1 MRHEQFA
8 EQASKALDEIAAS
21 LKEDDPRIGCG
32 ITSMRANE
40 LRVAALVVR
49 DLSDAVSR
57 REKHTSSAKQ
67 TAPQGAS
74 MIPVICSPKEGAR
87 GTGLEVKPCR

>member
-1 MRHEQFA
+1 MRQEQFA
-8 EQASKALDEIAAS
+8 EQVSNTLDETAAS
-21 LKEDDPRIGCG
+21 FKEDDPRIGCG

-57 REKHTSSAKQ
+57 REKHASSAEQ
-67 TAPQGAS
+67 TTPRGAFT
-74 MIPVICSPKEGAR
+74 IPVICSPKGGAR
-87 GTGLEVKPCR
+87 GTGLEIKPCR

>member
-57 REKHTSSAKQ
+57 REKHASSAEQ

-74 MIPVICSPKEGAR
+74 MIPVICSPKEGAS
-87 GTGLEVKPCR
+87 GTGLGVKPCR

>member
-8 EQASKALDEIAAS
+8 EQASKTLDEIATS
-21 LKEDDPRIGCG
+21 LKEDDPRIGRS

-49 DLSDAVSR
+49 DLSETVSR
-57 REKHTSSAKQ
+57 WERHGSSAEQ
-67 TAPQGAS
+67 PPLEAPS
-74 MIPVICSPKEGAR
+74 
-87 GTGLEVKPCR
+87 